1 MSVNFIRPQT
11 DLVEQQLVGF
21 LEFVRCQPFD
31 VSYLN
36 RFLSP
41 AALVMATEQGFF
53 SINDKIASVT
63 EAGEEFLSR
72 HASIDTTIFLE
83 IVDSLEKR
91 CYQNCSQP
99 LKWPDDKSF
108 GMLIRDGLSH
118 ILYMTR
124 QMRQFLDDD
133 RADKALRW
141 LCWIQGFLAGTSQMT
156 IGEAKDQICAI
167 LRITRS

>member
-1 MSVNFIRPQT
+1 MSVNFVRPQT
-11 DLVEQQLVGF
+11 DFVERQLVGF

-41 AALVMATEQGFF
+41 AALVMATERGFF
-53 SINDKIASVT
+53 SINEQIASVT

-72 HASIDTTIFLE
+72 HASIDVDIFAE
-83 IVDSLEKR
+83 VIDSLEKR
-91 CYQNCSQP
+91 CHQNCGQS

-118 ILYMTR
+118 ILYMSGK
-124 QMRQFLDDD
+124 MRQFLDDG

-167 LRITRS
+167 LRIAR